1 VNAPRLNAVDVA
13 AVVIEAS
20 KKHVDRQAHW
30 TIKARIVRVLGDR
43 APKVSL
49 EQEHWL
55 SINKLT
61 GTIVNLSYSGPILTN
76 LSIRSGILFRLAM
89 PAVEVEKALLAVA
102 RDEEPEVSVKE
113 PEVIRPMNEPCVRV
127 PLSILRELRG
137 QEAGIE
143 YSRRAL
149 VRTWSQDR
157 RTGKAA
163 SK

>member
-1 VNAPRLNAVDVA
+1 MNKLKADAVDVA
-13 AVVIEAS
+13 AVVISAE
-20 KKHVDRQAHW
+20 KKHVDRQMQW
-30 TIKARIVRVLGDR
+30 MIRARIIRILGDR
-43 APKVSL
+43 APRVPL

-61 GTIVNLSYSGPILTN
+61 GIAINLQYSGPILTN
-76 LSIRSGILFRLAM
+76 LSIRSGILFRLSV
-89 PAVEVEKALLAVA
+89 PGLEVEKALLAVA
-102 RDEEPEVSVKE
+102 NEEEPEIVVTE

-149 VRTWSQDR
+149 VRTWSEDR